1 MYTRPVLAKMQPFLT
16 VFHSYRALLQSP
28 FVPFIVIFCH
38 IIETCDKNDLDLLES
53 VIKTLQS
60 ATDSVPSS
68 GVRKEYRLFKA
79 LYDAA
84 CRYIEARLTKT
95 DFGFRSLANTSS
107 SATMLSP
114 THQQP
119 VILTPIPNLQ
129 SPQETTRMS
138 LDEVAE
144 WMPQS
149 FETPGGA
156 EVDQYGAQ
164 LGNWLHMNN
173 QMTRALEDSYFWED
187 LI

>member
-1 MYTRPVLAKMQPFLT
+1 MYTRPLLAKMQPSLT
-16 VFHSYRALLQSP
+16 LFHSCRALLHSP

-53 VIKTLQS
+53 VIKTLHS
-60 ATDSVPSS
+60 ATDSIPSS
-68 GVRKEYRLFKA
+68 GVRKEYGLFKA

-84 CRYIEARLTKT
+84 CSYIEARLSKT
-95 DFGFRSLANTSS
+95 DLRFRSLADVSS
-107 SATMLSP
+107 SAAMQSP
-114 THQQP
+114 AHQQP
-119 VILTPIPNLQ
+119 VIFTPTSTLQ
-129 SPQETTRMS
+129 GSQTTARMS

-149 FETPGGA
+149 FETPDGA

-187 LI
+187 PI